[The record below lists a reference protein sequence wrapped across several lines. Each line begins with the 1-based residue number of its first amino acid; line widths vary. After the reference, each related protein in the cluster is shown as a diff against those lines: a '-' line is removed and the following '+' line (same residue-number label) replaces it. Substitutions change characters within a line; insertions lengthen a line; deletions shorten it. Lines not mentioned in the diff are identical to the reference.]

1 MKVSDDS
8 RTVRVRI
15 KGLVQ
20 GVGYRAWTESNAR
33 ALGLGG
39 WVQNRRDG
47 TVEALFSGAAG
58 RIDEMLARTREGP
71 PGAVVEEVA
80 VVGERGC
87 APVGFAVLPTGCELP
102 DNC

>member
-1 MKVSDDS
+1 MRISDDR

-39 WVQNRRDG
+39 WVRNWRDG
-47 TVEALFSGAAG
+47 TVEALFCGSAG
-58 RIDEMLARTREGP
+58 RVEEMLARSRQGP

-80 VVGERGC
+80 VVEEEGS
-87 APVGFAVLPTGCELP
+87 APGGICRLADGRIRTAR
-102 DNC
+102 